1 MSLPSDTAPVTAKAS
16 SARSTQA
23 DGVVAD
29 TTATVSDS
37 TQIGVRDTSNLPALH
52 GIAPWTLRCRETDAP
67 WSARDRAMTHQTSS
81 EAYKSGLQGT
91 SRPVG
96 YGENSWLSTIILCLL
111 ILLSLNFRNCS
122 RIFASLPQDLFGI
135 RRRQNAFDEHTANET
150 RTYLIILLLLCLS
163 EGILIFSGITSGIG
177 VPDGLTPFA
186 LTMMCA
192 GAAALFYVAQLAV
205 YKVIGYA
212 FTDTISSAQWIRG
225 FNASQCVLSFL
236 LLIPALIALF
246 YPDEAREMVMT
257 GLICY
262 ILARILFICKG
273 FRIFYKN
280 FPSILY
286 FILYLCALEI
296 TPLVFIARLVASMA
310 ADELKF

>member
-1 MSLPSDTAPVTAKAS
+1 MPLPTDTVTDSTKAAPAKAP
-16 SARSTQA
+16 QA
-23 DGVVAD
+23 MAGVAD
-29 TTATVSDS
+29 TATSVSD
-37 TQIGVRDTSNLPALH
+37 TTVAARDTSNLPALH
-52 GIAPWTLRCRETDAP
+52 GIAPWTLREHEADAP
-67 WSARDRAMTHQTSS
+67 WSARERAMTHKTSS
-81 EAYKSGLQGT
+81 TAYKSGLEGM

-96 YGENSWLSTIILCLL
+96 YGENSWLSTIILGLL
-111 ILLSLNFRNCS
+111 ILLALNFRNCS
-122 RIFASLPQDLFGI
+122 RIFAGLPQDLFGI

-163 EGILIFSGITSGIG
+163 EGILLFSGVVAQTGIPTG
-177 VPDGLTPFA
+177 ATPFGLTM
-186 LTMMCA
+186 LCA
-192 GAAALFYVAQLAV
+192 GGAALFYMAQLAI
-205 YKVIGYA
+205 YKVIGFA
-212 FTDTISSAQWIRG
+212 FTDAISAGQWIRG

-236 LLIPALIALF
+236 LLIPALIALY
-246 YPDEAREMVMT
+246 YPDEAGKMVAA

-296 TPLVFIARLVASMA
+296 TPLVFIARLVASA
-310 ADELKF
+310 AAGELKF